1 MSSIAVK
8 RTNPVAYLF
17 MALLSVFF
25 MMGTANAE
33 STWEKQDFKVKGTW
47 SIEQRADGNYF
58 VLSDNFKTKKAP
70 DLKIFLSNTAY
81 QDVTGANATND
92 AVQITLLS
100 SHKGGQSYKI
110 PANIDVSD
118 YSTLILHCEQYSK
131 LWAATPLK

>member
-70 DLKIFLSNTAY
+70 DLKIFLSNTC
-81 QDVTGANATND
+81 
-92 AVQITLLS
+92 LLYTS
-100 SHKGGQSYKI
+100 PSPRDRG
-110 PANIDVSD
+110 
-118 YSTLILHCEQYSK
+118 
-131 LWAATPLK
+131 